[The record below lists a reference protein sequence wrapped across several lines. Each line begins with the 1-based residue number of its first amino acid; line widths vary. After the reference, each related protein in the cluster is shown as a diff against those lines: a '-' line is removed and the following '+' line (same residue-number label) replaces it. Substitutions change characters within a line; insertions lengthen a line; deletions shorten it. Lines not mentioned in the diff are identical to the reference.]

1 LFEDI
6 GRFDEDFF
14 AYREDVDLGLRAQLR
29 GHRCLY
35 VPAARAHHRG
45 GATLGSPFHS
55 KTIRLSTRNQILAII
70 KNYPSSMIWRLAPRL
85 VVFQLFWLGLAIQK
99 RAFVGYCR
107 GVLNAIALF
116 PSALRKRREI
126 QSKRLVASES
136 VLSIMKASE
145 ERIRRW
151 YASPYMTRSPQ
162 LLRFYFGI
170 FKALECESSK
180 RRNQ

>member
-1 LFEDI
+1 
-6 GRFDEDFF
+6 
-14 AYREDVDLGLRAQLR
+14 
-29 GHRCLY
+29 
-35 VPAARAHHRG
+35 
-45 GATLGSPFHS
+45 
-55 KTIRLSTRNQILAII
+55 
-70 KNYPSSMIWRLAPRL
+70 MIWKLAPRL
-85 VVFQLFWLGLAIQK
+85 VAFQFFWLGLAIQK

-107 GVLNAIALF
+107 GALNAISLV
-116 PSALRKRREI
+116 PSALKKRSEI
-126 QSKRLVASES
+126 QARRLVASES

-151 YASPYMTRSPQ
+151 YASPYMIRSPQ